1 MKILVTPTSFQPGKG
16 NPELERLQAFCSD
29 LVFNDTGK
37 PLAGDDLMTRLQGCD
52 GYIAGLDFI
61 TGDILRACPDLKVIS
76 RYGVGYDR
84 VDRAAAAEAGIIV
97 TNTPGV
103 NAEAVGELAVAM
115 MLSVARRVPYLDG
128 QTRNGAWVR
137 STGVELRGKTVGILG
152 LGAIGKVVA
161 RCCAGLGMTVTAYD
175 PYINEAYC
183 AEHGIESKSLDAVLA
198 DSDVIS
204 LHLPLTEET
213 NHMIDAAAIAK
224 MRDGAIVINTS
235 RGGIVDEA
243 AAAEALRSGKL
254 GGLGLDAFE
263 QEPPTGSPLFDLPNV
278 VVTPHTGAHTREAT
292 ENMARMAVDNLIAEL
307 SGQDSGHRVR

>member
-16 NPELERLQAFCSD
+16 NPELERLQAFCPD
-29 LVFNDTGK
+29 LVFNETGK
-37 PLAGDDLMTRLQGCD
+37 PLAGEDLIQRLQGCD

-61 TGDILRACPDLKVIS
+61 TADVLRACPGLKVIS

-84 VDRAAAAEAGIIV
+84 VDRAAAAEAGITV

-103 NAEAVGELAVAM
+103 NAEAVGELAVAL
-115 MLSVARRVPYLDG
+115 MLSVARRVPYLDR
-128 QTRNGAWVR
+128 QTREGAWIR
-137 STGVELRGKTVGILG
+137 STGMELRGKTVGILG

-161 RCCAGLGMTVTAYD
+161 RCCAGIGMTVTAYD
-175 PYINEAYC
+175 PYINADYC
-183 AEHGIESKSLDAVLA
+183 AEHKIAIKTLEEILTE
-198 DSDVIS
+198 SDVIS

-213 NHMIDAAAIAK
+213 NHMIDGAAIAK

-235 RGGIVDEA
+235 RGGIVDET
-243 AAAEALRSGKL
+243 AAAEALRSDKL

-263 QEPPTGSPLFDLPNV
+263 QEPPTGSPLFDLLNV
-278 VVTPHTGAHTREAT
+278 VVTPHTGAHTKEAT

-307 SGQDSGHRVR
+307 SGRDCGHRVR